1 MIPLLVIRP
10 EPANAAT
17 VAAARALG
25 LETEGHP
32 LFAIAP
38 RDWAMPDGPFDAI
51 LAGSANAFRH
61 GGAKLD
67 QLRQLP
73 VLAVGSS
80 TAEAASDAGFTVAA
94 VGEGGLQGLVDTL
107 APERRRLLRLCG
119 EDRVPLDL
127 PDGIRVTEAV
137 VYASE
142 PLPMPPALRQR
153 LTAPAVVALHSAEA
167 ARHFTAEC
175 DAHAIARAAIS
186 VAAIGPRVTAT
197 AGEGWAVCRSSA
209 QPSDAALLALA
220 QALCQTGAPSSNQ
233 GPTANDA
240 R

>member
-1 MIPLLVIRP
+1 MIALLVIRP
-10 EPANAAT
+10 EPGNAAT

-25 LETEGHP
+25 LKAEGHP

-38 RDWAMPDGPFDAI
+38 RAWAAPDGPFDAI

-67 QLRQLP
+67 HLRELP

-80 TAEAASDAGFTVAA
+80 TAEAARHAGFNVAA

-107 APERRRLLRLCG
+107 APGHRRLLRLCG
-119 EDRVPLDL
+119 EDRVALDL
-127 PDGIRVTEAV
+127 PKGVEVTEAL

-142 PLPMPPALRQR
+142 PLPMPAALRQR
-153 LTAPAVVALHSAEA
+153 LAAPAVVVLHSAEA
-167 ARHFTAEC
+167 ARHFAAEC
-175 DAHAIARAAIS
+175 NAHTIARSAIS
-186 VAAIGPRVTAT
+186 LAAIGPRVAI
-197 AGEGWAVCRSSA
+197 AASEGWAACRAAA
-209 QPSDAALLALA
+209 QPSDPALLALA